1 MKHLNRLTLLV
12 LAAFCLIGCE
22 QTKLQMNVI
31 GTWRVVESTD
41 QTDVHKIWKFNA
53 DKTCIV
59 NGWQQLSEVR
69 GEQFEYA
76 VFESEGQNVLQLFQ
90 RAYDNSGQ
98 VVAPKN
104 EVYGIDSC
112 DKTTLTIHNESKT
125 LTLEKIEK

>member
-76 VFESEGQNVLQLFQ
+76 VFESEGQMCCNFSKEHTTTADRLWLL
-90 RAYDNSGQ
+90 
-98 VVAPKN
+98 
-104 EVYGIDSC
+104 
-112 DKTTLTIHNESKT
+112 KTKCTE
-125 LTLEKIEK
+125 